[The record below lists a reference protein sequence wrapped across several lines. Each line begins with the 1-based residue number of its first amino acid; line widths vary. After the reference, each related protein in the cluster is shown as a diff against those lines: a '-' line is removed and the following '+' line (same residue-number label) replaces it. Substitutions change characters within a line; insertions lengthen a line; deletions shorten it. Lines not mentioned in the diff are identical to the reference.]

1 MKPKFQIRRGRIG
14 NAGRI
19 GQSSAFSQIPNPV
32 PRRRPPA
39 QAGGFTLIELVAA
52 FVIFALGF
60 GVLLQILST
69 CLHTT
74 AQAAD
79 YTRAA
84 LWAQSLLDV
93 QGVGEPL
100 KDGDYS
106 GAFDDQYRWRL
117 QVAQIPSQD
126 IAPIASAVPTAGN
139 AGAAPVQAV
148 PVAPSVDLYRLQL
161 DVTWGSVYLQHDA
174 RFVTLR
180 AQNADIANAVQQPAL
195 PPRGRGRP

>member
-1 MKPKFQIRRGRIG
+1 MSVHVRQPIRRYR
-14 NAGRI
+14 AL
-19 GQSSAFSQIPNPV
+19 
-32 PRRRPPA
+32 PRQR
-39 QAGGFTLIELVAA
+39 GFTLIELVAA
-52 FVIFALGF
+52 FVIFAIVF

-100 KDGDYS
+100 KDGDFNGS
-106 GAFDDQYRWRL
+106 FDDKYRWRL
-117 QVAQIPSQD
+117 QVVQIPPQD
-126 IAPIASAVPTAGN
+126 IAPVASAVPVAGN
-139 AGAAPVQAV
+139 SNAAPLQTTPA
-148 PVAPSVDLYRLQL
+148 APSIDLYKLQL
-161 DVTWGSVYLQHDA
+161 DVSWGSVYLRHDA

-180 AQNADIANAVQQPAL
+180 AQNADIAQAAQAPNPAQ
-195 PPRGRGRP
+195 GRARP

>member
-1 MKPKFQIRRGRIG
+1 
-14 NAGRI
+14 
-19 GQSSAFSQIPNPV
+19 
-32 PRRRPPA
+32 
-39 QAGGFTLIELVAA
+39 
-52 FVIFALGF
+52 VIFAIGF

-100 KDGDYS
+100 RDGDFS
-106 GAFDDQYRWRL
+106 GAFDDKYRWRL
-117 QVAQIPSQD
+117 QVVRIPPQD
-126 IAPIASAVPTAGN
+126 IAPVASAVPAAGN
-139 AGAAPVQAV
+139 TNAAPLQTT
-148 PVAPSVDLYRLQL
+148 PVAPSIDLYKLQL
-161 DVTWGSVYLQHDA
+161 DVSWGSIYLQHDA

-180 AQNADIANAVQQPAL
+180 AQNIDGTQLAPTLNQTGA
-195 PPRGRGRP
+195 RGGR

>member
-1 MKPKFQIRRGRIG
+1 MSSRRSYYQQR
-14 NAGRI
+14 ALPH
-19 GQSSAFSQIPNPV
+19 QC
-32 PRRRPPA
+32 
-39 QAGGFTLIELVAA
+39 GFTLIELVAA
-52 FVIFALGF
+52 FVIFAIGF

-100 KDGDYS
+100 KDGDFS
-106 GAFDDQYRWRL
+106 GAFDDKYRWRL
-117 QVAQIPSQD
+117 QVAQIPPQD
-126 IAPIASAVPTAGN
+126 IAPVASAVPAAGN
-139 AGAAPVQAV
+139 AGAALVTT
-148 PVAPSVDLYRLQL
+148 PVAPSIDLYKLQL
-161 DVTWGSVYLQHDA
+161 DVSWGSVYLQHDA

-180 AQNADIANAVQQPAL
+180 AQNTDIAQAAQAPSLA
-195 PPRGRGRP
+195 RGRGQR

>member
-1 MKPKFQIRRGRIG
+1 MRM
-14 NAGRI
+14 
-19 GQSSAFSQIPNPV
+19 
-32 PRRRPPA
+32 PA
-39 QAGGFTLIELVAA
+39 RQHGFTLIELVAA
-52 FVIFALGF
+52 FVIFAIGF

-93 QGVGEPL
+93 QGVGEPV

-106 GAFDDQYRWRL
+106 GAFDDKYRWRL
-117 QVAQIPSQD
+117 QVVQIPAQD
-126 IAPIASAVPTAGN
+126 IAPVASVVPVAGN
-139 AGAAPVQAV
+139 AGAPPLQMT
-148 PVAPSVDLYRLQL
+148 PIAPSIDLYKLQL
-161 DVTWGSVYLQHDA
+161 DVTWGSIYLQHNA

-180 AQNADIANAVQQPAL
+180 AQNADITQAAQVPNL
-195 PPRGRGRP
+195 GRGRARQ

>member
-1 MKPKFQIRRGRIG
+1 MFPQVKKCRMLPSFHK
-14 NAGRI
+14 
-19 GQSSAFSQIPNPV
+19 S
-32 PRRRPPA
+32 
-39 QAGGFTLIELVAA
+39 GGFTLIELVAA
-52 FVIFALGF
+52 FVIFAIGF

-100 KDGDYS
+100 QDGDFS
-106 GAFDDQYRWRL
+106 GAFDDKYRWHL
-117 QVAQIPSQD
+117 QVGQIPPQD
-126 IAPIASAVPTAGN
+126 IAPVASAAPVAGN
-139 AGAAPVQAV
+139 ANAAPVQTT
-148 PVAPSVDLYRLQL
+148 PIAPSIDLYKLQL
-161 DVTWGSVYLQHDA
+161 DVTWGSIYLQHDA

-180 AQNADIANAVQQPAL
+180 AQNADIAQAAQMPNPA
-195 PPRGRGRP
+195 RGRARQ